1 MLVGALQGGFLF
13 PLANITHAVC
23 LSIFSLS
30 LPTPS
35 CPSCCCCSLV
45 PSWSISAGAL
55 WDVQDVP
62 LVPGTAY
69 SLASIKMQISFLCMN
84 PSRGGQWEAGFFFF
98 FLALTI
104 LCCVFSGKAI
114 NSILFLGCNSG
125 SWGEAFPFDCLLYGR
140 RAACLGGEIQP
151 LCSLTVLVL
160 PECWLC

>member
-84 PSRGGQWEAGFFFF
+84 PSRGGQWEAGFFVFF
-98 FLALTI
+98 SLPSPSFPVCFLERPLIAYYSWVVIVALGEKLSPLTA
-104 LCCVFSGKAI
+104 CCM
-114 NSILFLGCNSG
+114 
-125 SWGEAFPFDCLLYGR
+125 
-140 RAACLGGEIQP
+140 GGGQHVWEERSSP
-151 LCSLTVLVL
+151 CAL
-160 PECWLC
+160 